1 MKNVTMTNR
10 LGLYTDYFN
19 DFGNIDV
26 DWVLDFK
33 LTVNKWIK
41 ANLGAHLIYD
51 NDIKYKEDIN
61 GDGTLETFGAKV
73 QLKQVFNIGFTY
85 SF

>member
-1 MKNVTMTNR
+1 MKNVVMTNR
-10 LGLYTDYFN
+10 LGLYTDYLN

-41 ANLGAHLIYD
+41 ANLGAQLIYD
-51 NDIKYKEDIN
+51 NDIKYKEDTN
-61 GDGTLETFGAKV
+61 GDGTLETFGARG